1 MFNTLR
7 TITIAAAITVTVA
20 TGAAQASV
28 NPHPQFG
35 MATQAGNADRHI
47 TINAGTKWVNVN
59 NGDTVTFDIDGKSF
73 TWHFDTLHSEEAF
86 DLSKIAPEG
95 VAAGMVTV
103 YVASN
108 PLYRG

>member
-1 MFNTLR
+1 MFKALR
-7 TITIAAAITVTVA
+7 ITIIAATLAA
-20 TGAAQASV
+20 GAAHASV
-28 NPHPQFG
+28 TPHPEFG
-35 MATQAGNADRHI
+35 MATPAANADHHL
-47 TINAGTKWVNVN
+47 TIKADTKWVNVN
-59 NGDTVTFDIDGKSF
+59 NGDTVTFNLDGKSF

-95 VAAGMVTV
+95 INVGMVTV

>member
-1 MFNTLR
+1 MFKALSA
-7 TITIAAAITVTVA
+7 TILTAAILAA
-20 TGAAQASV
+20 TGAASAT
-28 NPHPQFG
+28 PLQFG
-35 MATQAGNADRHI
+35 MATQSTSAARHIVINAD
-47 TINAGTKWVNVN
+47 TKWVNVN
-59 NGDTVTFDIDGKSF
+59 NGDTVTFDVNGQSF

-95 VAAGMVTV
+95 LNAGMVTV

>member
-1 MFNTLR
+1 MFKALR
-7 TITIAAAITVTVA
+7 TTIIVAAIAAA
-20 TGAAQASV
+20 AAHASAA
-28 NPHPQFG
+28 PQPQFG
-35 MATQAGNADRHI
+35 MATTAANADRHI
-47 TINAGTKWVNVN
+47 SIGADTKWVNVN
-59 NGDTVTFDIDGKSF
+59 NGDTVTFDINGKSF

-95 VAAGMVTV
+95 ISTGMVTV

>member
-1 MFNTLR
+1 MFKALR
-7 TITIAAAITVTVA
+7 ITIIAATLVA
-20 TGAAQASV
+20 GAAHASV

-35 MATQAGNADRHI
+35 MATAAANADRHI
-47 TINAGTKWVNVN
+47 TIKADTKWVNVD
-59 NGDTVTFDIDGKSF
+59 NGETVTFDVDGKSF

-86 DLSKIAPEG
+86 SLSKIAPEG
-95 VAAGMVTV
+95 LNTGMITV